1 MKPSHLGR
9 RWTVR
14 DFKTDPVECAR
25 RLIGTTLVWD
35 GCGGVVVE
43 TEAYAQHGDQACH
56 TFVRTQAREFVIN
69 QPAGTI
75 YTYLNYGVHWLFNVL
90 TKSESGNGFVLIRA
104 LHPTLGI
111 EAMQTRRQ
119 RQRLKDLCS
128 GPGKLTQALGIG
140 PESHCDNIARRPQFP
155 VGIER
160 KPTIDD
166 LRGFYLPR
174 KSADASPISIIA
186 DTRIGI
192 TKAADYPWRFLL
204 RGSGFL
210 SKPPTK

>member
-1 MKPSHLGR
+1 MKPDHLGR
-9 RWTVR
+9 RLTKR
-14 DFKTDPVECAR
+14 DFETDPVSCATA
-25 RLIGTTLVWD
+25 LIGTTFVWD

-43 TEAYAQHGDQACH
+43 TEAYAQHGDEACR
-56 TFVRTQAREFVIN
+56 TFVRTQAREFVIT

-104 LHPTLGI
+104 IEPTLGI
-111 EAMQTRRQ
+111 ETMQARRG
-119 RQRLKDLCS
+119 RQRLKELCS

-140 PESHCDNIARRPQFP
+140 PESHCGNIA
-155 VGIER
+155 ER
-160 KPTIDD
+160 QKISGPTLRQPTVDD
-166 LRGFYLPR
+166 LRGFYLTKPETDGTTF
-174 KSADASPISIIA
+174 SVVADK
-186 DTRIGI
+186 RIGI

-204 RGSGFL
+204 GGSKFL